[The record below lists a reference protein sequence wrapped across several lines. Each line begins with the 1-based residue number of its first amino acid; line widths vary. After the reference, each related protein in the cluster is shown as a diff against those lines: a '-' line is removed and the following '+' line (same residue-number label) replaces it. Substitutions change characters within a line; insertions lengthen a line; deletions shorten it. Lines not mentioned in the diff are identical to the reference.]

1 MAVDDEKLK
10 AEREARRKLFM
21 DWDIEKELPA
31 DISGYKLHRI
41 DKQDGRIYYA
51 FGWTNEENGWE
62 VRALFDEETMDY
74 MVKMYLRLVTLTEIE
89 LITGDFDEFKRNLV
103 LLTPKAID
111 HELIHREN
119 VSVFVR
125 GKGFMVWD
133 SEPFL
138 PETIGHYQRMIK
150 PSMPVLGLNGSYIIG
165 AYECR
170 EKDTGILFF
179 YNMYRDEYYGELRA
193 GSLEAFKQDVYTPEY
208 ATGFKIMGADN
219 TASTLIQVSNPWQG
233 AKDVKMSYFISRN
246 GEQAPAGFTGP
257 TIPAGAKRIVC
268 MASSYIAMFDALGQ
282 VDRIIGV
289 SGIDYVSNPY
299 ILAHKDSIKDM
310 GPEMNYELLL
320 GLKPDV
326 VLLYGIGDAQTA
338 VTDKLKEL
346 FIPYMYVGEY
356 LEESPLGK
364 AEWLVALAE
373 LTDSREKGIEIFRE
387 IPKRYQ
393 VLKALTESV
402 EQRPTVMLNTPW
414 NDSWVMPSTQSYM
427 AQLVTDAGADYIYKE
442 NNSNSSTPIGLET
455 AYKLIQKADYW
466 INVGMAST
474 LDELKTVNP
483 KFVDAKA
490 VREKTVYNNN
500 LRTTP
505 TGGNDYW
512 ESAVVRPDVVLRDLI
527 HIFHPELVSDSLYY
541 YRHLE

>member
-1 MAVDDEKLK
+1 MHDM
-10 AEREARRKLFM
+10 F
-21 DWDIEKELPA
+21 
-31 DISGYKLHRI
+31 
-41 DKQDGRIYYA
+41 
-51 FGWTNEENGWE
+51 T
-62 VRALFDEETMDY
+62 
-74 MVKMYLRLVTLTEIE
+74 RLLQ
-89 LITGDFDEFKRNLV
+89 
-103 LLTPKAID
+103 P
-111 HELIHREN
+111 N
-119 VSVFVR
+119 VN
-125 GKGFMVWD
+125 K
-133 SEPFL
+133 
-138 PETIGHYQRMIK
+138 MIK
-150 PSMPVLGLNGSYIIG
+150 QSIY
-165 AYECR
+165 
-170 EKDTGILFF
+170 TFILFSLLF
-179 YNMYRDEYYGELRA
+179 LTSCISNKKT
-193 GSLEAFKQDVYTPEY
+193 SLEAFNQDIYTPEY
-208 ATGFKIMGADN
+208 AAGFKILGATN
-219 TASTLIQVSNPWQG
+219 VQSTLIQVFNPWQG
-233 AKDVKMSYFISRN
+233 SKEVEMSYFISRN
-246 GEQAPAGFTGP
+246 GEQAPTGFTGP

-268 MASSYIAMFDALGQ
+268 MSSSYIAMLDALGQ
-282 VDRIIGV
+282 VNRIVAV

-299 ILAHKDSIKDM
+299 ILAHKNSIKDM

-346 FIPYMYVGEY
+346 YIPYMYVGEY

-364 AEWLVALAE
+364 AEWLVALSE
-373 LTDSREKGIEIFRE
+373 LTDSRKKGIEIFRE

>member
-1 MAVDDEKLK
+1 
-10 AEREARRKLFM
+10 
-21 DWDIEKELPA
+21 
-31 DISGYKLHRI
+31 
-41 DKQDGRIYYA
+41 
-51 FGWTNEENGWE
+51 
-62 VRALFDEETMDY
+62 
-74 MVKMYLRLVTLTEIE
+74 
-89 LITGDFDEFKRNLV
+89 
-103 LLTPKAID
+103 
-111 HELIHREN
+111 
-119 VSVFVR
+119 
-125 GKGFMVWD
+125 
-133 SEPFL
+133 
-138 PETIGHYQRMIK
+138 
-150 PSMPVLGLNGSYIIG
+150 
-165 AYECR
+165 
-170 EKDTGILFF
+170 
-179 YNMYRDEYYGELRA
+179 
-193 GSLEAFKQDVYTPEY
+193 
-208 ATGFKIMGADN
+208 
-219 TASTLIQVSNPWQG
+219 
-233 AKDVKMSYFISRN
+233 MSYFISRN
-246 GEQAPAGFTGP
+246 GEQAPAGFNGP

-282 VDRIIGV
+282 VDKIVGV

-346 FIPYMYVGEY
+346 YIPYMYVGEY

-414 NDSWVMPSTQSYM
+414 NDSWAMPSTQSYM

-442 NNSNSSTPIGLET
+442 NTSNSSTPIGLET

>member
-1 MAVDDEKLK
+1 
-10 AEREARRKLFM
+10 
-21 DWDIEKELPA
+21 
-31 DISGYKLHRI
+31 
-41 DKQDGRIYYA
+41 
-51 FGWTNEENGWE
+51 
-62 VRALFDEETMDY
+62 
-74 MVKMYLRLVTLTEIE
+74 
-89 LITGDFDEFKRNLV
+89 
-103 LLTPKAID
+103 
-111 HELIHREN
+111 
-119 VSVFVR
+119 
-125 GKGFMVWD
+125 
-133 SEPFL
+133 
-138 PETIGHYQRMIK
+138 
-150 PSMPVLGLNGSYIIG
+150 
-165 AYECR
+165 
-170 EKDTGILFF
+170 
-179 YNMYRDEYYGELRA
+179 
-193 GSLEAFKQDVYTPEY
+193 
-208 ATGFKIMGADN
+208 
-219 TASTLIQVSNPWQG
+219 
-233 AKDVKMSYFISRN
+233 
-246 GEQAPAGFTGP
+246 
-257 TIPAGAKRIVC
+257 
-268 MASSYIAMFDALGQ
+268 
-282 VDRIIGV
+282 
-289 SGIDYVSNPY
+289 
-299 ILAHKDSIKDM
+299 M

-346 FIPYMYVGEY
+346 SIPYMYVGEY